1 MTDQPTIDLV
11 TDLLDLANDTT
22 DELWLA
28 LSPTKP
34 DLCAAMS
41 QRLGTLAQQAETL
54 GIPLR
59 TTGDTTND

>member
-1 MTDQPTIDLV
+1 MTDQTTIDLV

-22 DELWLA
+22 DHLWLA
-28 LSPTKP
+28 VSATKP
-34 DLCAAMS
+34 DLCANLS